1 MKIVV
6 TSAFRNATRY
16 LERYFE
22 QMGELK
28 SALAERDD
36 RLSLVLGYGDSSDG
50 TGGSLYDE
58 CHHRF
63 DTKLIEVNHGGPH
76 FGSIVHEQRFK
87 QLAKVWNRIWREIP
101 EDADYVAFIESDLI
115 WRAQKFIDLFE
126 FIQGLR
132 SIRSDTNA
140 PTLVAPLVLH
150 LDERFYD
157 TWAFRYNG
165 VQFKNDPPY
174 HKGLEGLGSYT
185 EMNSVGSF
193 ILMDGNIARKLSF
206 PEEDVIVGLCRQ
218 ARLLGARIFLDKLTK
233 VYHP

>member
-1 MKIVV
+1 MKV
-6 TSAFRNATRY
+6 TVLSAFRNSTSY

-22 QMGELK
+22 QMDELK
-28 SALAERDD
+28 RELRAKEHS
-36 RLSLVLGYGDSSDG
+36 LSLVLGYGDSSDG
-50 TGGSLYDE
+50 TGGALYDE
-58 CHHRF
+58 SRHRF
-63 DTKLIEVNHGGPH
+63 ETKLVEINHGGPH
-76 FGSIVHEQRFK
+76 YGSIVYKERFR
-87 QLAKVWNRIWREIP
+87 QLAKVWNRIWKEIP
-101 EDADYVAFIESDLI
+101 EDTDYVAFIESDLI

-126 FIQGLR
+126 LIQELKDVFTT
-132 SIRSDTNA
+132 S
-140 PTLVAPLVLH
+140 TLVAPLVLH

-174 HKGLEGLGSYT
+174 HKGLEGLPSYV

-193 ILMDGNIARKLSF
+193 ILMDSNIARKLSF